1 MSDLLSQ
8 AEIDALL
15 NGMGGGGDEDF
26 DSGGGADDEES
37 SVYSE
42 EVAEEMKERGI
53 VKSYDLAHQE
63 RIVRGRMPTLEMINE
78 RFARLLRVSVFQFI
92 RRSAEIYISGIQIKK
107 FSEFTQGLLVPTSLT
122 VIRVNPLRGKALV
135 IMEPSL
141 IFTAVDNF
149 FGGGGFFENA
159 PSEGKEFT
167 NTEMRIVMIFVELIF
182 KDLKESWKPVL
193 GLDFEYLSSEINPR
207 FANIIEPTELIV
219 VSTFH
224 VDLEGGGGDIHIA
237 LPYAMLEPI
246 RDLLDVIN
254 TSQDDVDENW
264 YDSLYREVMRVE
276 MPVNSILVEKNMSIR
291 SVLQLKKGDVIPIDL
306 PDLVSLNAAHVPI
319 FTGKVGISD
328 GNYAVQITDRIT
340 S

>member
-15 NGMGGGGDEDF
+15 NGMGGGGDDF
-26 DSGGGADDEES
+26 DSGDDDS

-42 EVAEEMKERGI
+42 EIAEEMEEKGI

-107 FSEFTQGLLVPTSLT
+107 FSEFTQSLLVPTSLT
-122 VIRVNPLRGKALV
+122 VIRVNPLRGKALI

-167 NTEMRIVMIFVELIF
+167 QTEMRIVMIFVELIF
-182 KDLKESWKPVL
+182 KDLKESWKPVM

-207 FANIIEPTELIV
+207 FANIIEPGELIV
-219 VSTFH
+219 ISTFH
-224 VDLEGGGGDIHIA
+224 VDLEGGGGDIHVA

-254 TSQDDVDENW
+254 SSQDDVDENW
-264 YDSLYREVMRVE
+264 YDSLYREVMRVDI
-276 MPVNSILVEKNMSIR
+276 PVNSVLVEKNMSIR
-291 SVLQLKKGDVIPIDL
+291 SVLELKKGDVIPIDL
-306 PDLVSLNAAHVPI
+306 PDVVALNAAHVPV

-328 GNYAVQITDRIT
+328 GNYAIQITDRIT
-340 S
+340 N

>member
-15 NGMGGGGDEDF
+15 NGMGGGGEDL
-26 DSGGGADDEES
+26 DVGEPEEDS

-42 EVAEEMKERGI
+42 ETVEELEERGV

-78 RFARLLRVSVFQFI
+78 RFARLFRVSLFQFI

-107 FSEFTQGLLVPTSLT
+107 FSEFTQGLLVPTSLS
-122 VIRVNPLRGKALV
+122 VFRVNPLRGKALIV
-135 IMEPSL
+135 MEPSL

-167 NTEMRIVMIFVELIF
+167 LTEMRIVILIVELIF
-182 KDLKESWKPVL
+182 KDQKEAWKPVMN
-193 GLDFEYLSSEINPR
+193 LDFEYLSSEINPR
-207 FANIIEPTELIV
+207 FANIIEPNELIV
-219 VSTFH
+219 VSTIH
-224 VDLEGGGGDIHIA
+224 VDLEGGGGDVHIA

-254 TSQDDVDENW
+254 SNNDEVDENW
-264 YDSLYREVMRVE
+264 YDSLYREVMRVGV
-276 MPVNSILVEKNMSIR
+276 PVNSILVEKNMSIR
-291 SVLQLKKGDVIPIDL
+291 SVLSLKKGDVIPIDM
-306 PDLVSLNAAHVPI
+306 PDFVSLDAAHVPI
-319 FTGKVGISD
+319 FTGKVGVSD

-340 S
+340 N

>member
-15 NGMGGGGDEDF
+15 NGMGGGGDDF
-26 DSGGGADDEES
+26 AAADDDEDS

-42 EVAEEMKERGI
+42 EVVEALEERGV
-53 VKSYDLAHQE
+53 VKPYDLAHQE

-78 RFARLLRVSVFQFI
+78 RFARLFRVSLFQFI

-107 FSEFTQGLLVPTSLT
+107 FSEFTQSLLVPTSLS
-122 VIRVNPLRGKALV
+122 VFRVNPLRGKALIV
-135 IMEPSL
+135 MEPSL

-167 NTEMRIVMIFVELIF
+167 MTEMRIVLLIVELIF
-182 KDLKESWKPVL
+182 KDQKEAWKPVMN
-193 GLDFEYLSSEINPR
+193 LDFEYLSSEINPR
-207 FANIIEPTELIV
+207 FANIIEPSELIV
-219 VSTFH
+219 VSTIH
-224 VDLEGGGGDIHIA
+224 VDLEGGGGDVHIA

-254 TSQDDVDENW
+254 SNNDEVDENW
-264 YDSLYREVMRVE
+264 YDSLYREVMRVGV
-276 MPVNSILVEKNMSIR
+276 PVNSILVEKNMSIR
-291 SVLQLKKGDVIPIDL
+291 SVLSLKKGDVIPIDM
-306 PDLVSLNAAHVPI
+306 PDFVSLDAAHVPI
-319 FTGKVGISD
+319 FTGKVGVSD
-328 GNYAVQITDRIT
+328 GNYAIQITDRIT
-340 S
+340 N

>member
-15 NGMGGGGDEDF
+15 NGMGGGGDEF
-26 DSGGGADDEES
+26 DSSDDDDS
-37 SVYSE
+37 SIYSE
-42 EVAEEMKERGI
+42 EIVEEMEERGV

-78 RFARLLRVSVFQFI
+78 RFARLLRVSIFQFI

-122 VIRVNPLRGKALV
+122 VIRVNPLRGKALIV
-135 IMEPSL
+135 MEPSL

-167 NTEMRIVMIFVELIF
+167 LTEMRIVMIIVELIF
-182 KDLKESWKPVL
+182 KDLKEAWKPVMS
-193 GLDFEYLSSEINPR
+193 LDFEYLSSEINPR
-207 FANIIEPTELIV
+207 FANIIEPGELIV

-224 VDLEGGGGDIHIA
+224 VDLEGGGGDIHVA
-237 LPYAMLEPI
+237 LPYTMLEPI

-254 TSQDDVDENW
+254 SSQDDVDENW
-264 YDSLYREVMRVE
+264 YDSLYREVMRVAV
-276 MPVNSILVEKNMSIR
+276 PINSVLIEKNMSIR

-306 PDLVSLNAAHVPI
+306 PDFVSLNAAHVPV

-328 GNYAVQITDRIT
+328 GNYAIQITDRILN
-340 S
+340 

>member
-15 NGMGGGGDEDF
+15 NGMGGDLDVGGDEDGE
-26 DSGGGADDEES
+26 DAA
-37 SVYSE
+37 VYSE
-42 EVAEEMKERGI
+42 EVVEEMKERG
-53 VKSYDLAHQE
+53 VVRSYDLVHQE

-78 RFARLLRVSVFQFI
+78 RFARMLRVSLFQFL

-107 FSEFTQGLLVPTSLT
+107 FSEFTQGLLVPTSLS
-122 VIRVNPLRGKALV
+122 VIRVNPLRGKALIV
-135 IMEPSL
+135 MDPSL
-141 IFTAVDNF
+141 IFTAVDNY

-167 NTEMRIVMIFVELIF
+167 NTEMRIVALIVDLIF
-182 KDLKESWKPVL
+182 KDQREAWKPVL

-219 VSTFH
+219 VSTVH

-237 LPYAMLEPI
+237 LPYSMLEPI

-254 TSQDDVDENW
+254 NNNDDVDENW
-264 YDSLYREVMRVE
+264 YDSLYHEVMRVGI
-276 MPVNSILVEKNMSIR
+276 PINSLLVQKNMSIR
-291 SVLQLKKGDVIPIDL
+291 SVLQLKKGDVIPIEM
-306 PDLVSLNAAHVPI
+306 PDFVALNAANVPI
-319 FTGKVGISD
+319 FRGKVGVSD
-328 GNYAVQITDRIT
+328 GNYAIQIIEPIT
-340 S
+340 N

>member
-15 NGMGGGGDEDF
+15 NGMGGGGDEF
-26 DSGGGADDEES
+26 DSSDDDDS
-37 SVYSE
+37 SIYSE
-42 EVAEEMKERGI
+42 EIVEEMEERGV

-78 RFARLLRVSVFQFI
+78 RFARLLRVSIFQFI

-122 VIRVNPLRGKALV
+122 VIRVNPLRGKALIV
-135 IMEPSL
+135 MEPSL

-167 NTEMRIVMIFVELIF
+167 LTEMRIVMIIVELIF
-182 KDLKESWKPVL
+182 KDLKEAWKPVMS
-193 GLDFEYLSSEINPR
+193 LDFEYLSSEINPR
-207 FANIIEPTELIV
+207 FANIIEPGELIV

-224 VDLEGGGGDIHIA
+224 VDLEGGGGDIHVA
-237 LPYAMLEPI
+237 LPYTMLEPI

-254 TSQDDVDENW
+254 SSQDDVDENW
-264 YDSLYREVMRVE
+264 YDSLYREVMRVAV
-276 MPVNSILVEKNMSIR
+276 PINSVLIEKNMTIR

-306 PDLVSLNAAHVPI
+306 PDFVSLNAAHVPV

-328 GNYAVQITDRIT
+328 GNYAIQITDRILN
-340 S
+340 

>member
-15 NGMGGGGDEDF
+15 NGMGGGGDDFNAAEDE
-26 DSGGGADDEES
+26 DDS

-42 EVAEEMKERGI
+42 DLVEEMEERGI

-78 RFARLLRVSVFQFI
+78 RFARLLRVSIFQFI

-122 VIRVNPLRGKALV
+122 VIRVNPLRGKALI

-167 NTEMRIVMIFVELIF
+167 LTEMRIVMIIVELIF
-182 KDLKESWKPVL
+182 KDQKEAWKPVMN
-193 GLDFEYLSSEINPR
+193 LDFEYLSSEINPR

-237 LPYAMLEPI
+237 LPYTMLEPI

-254 TSQDDVDENW
+254 NSNDDVDENW
-264 YDSLYREVMRVE
+264 YDSLYREVLRVNI
-276 MPVNSILVEKNMSIR
+276 PVNSMLVEKNMSIR
-291 SVLQLKKGDVIPIDL
+291 SVLELKKGDVIPIDL
-306 PDLVSLNAAHVPI
+306 PDIVSLNAAHVPI
-319 FTGKVGISD
+319 FNGTVGISD
-328 GNYAVQITDRIT
+328 GNYAVQITERIT
-340 S
+340 N

>member
-15 NGMGGGGDEDF
+15 NGMGGGGDDF
-26 DSGGGADDEES
+26 DSGDDEDS

-42 EVAEEMKERGI
+42 EVAEEMEERGV

-107 FSEFTQGLLVPTSLT
+107 FSEFTQSLLVPTSLT
-122 VIRVNPLRGKALV
+122 VIRVNPLRGKALI

-167 NTEMRIVMIFVELIF
+167 QTEMRIVMIIVELIF
-182 KDLKESWKPVL
+182 KDLKEAWKPVM

-207 FANIIEPTELIV
+207 FANIIEPGELIV

-237 LPYAMLEPI
+237 LPYTMLEPI

-254 TSQDDVDENW
+254 SSQDDVDENW
-264 YDSLYREVMRVE
+264 YDSLYREVMRVAV
-276 MPVNSILVEKNMSIR
+276 PVNSMLVEKNMSIR

-306 PDLVSLNAAHVPI
+306 PDFVSLNAAHVPV

-328 GNYAVQITDRIT
+328 GNYAVQITDRILN
-340 S
+340 

>member
-15 NGMGGGGDEDF
+15 NGMGGGGDDF
-26 DSGGGADDEES
+26 AAEDDEDS

-42 EVAEEMKERGI
+42 EVVEELTVRGV

-78 RFARLLRVSVFQFI
+78 RFARLFRVSLFQFI

-107 FSEFTQGLLVPTSLT
+107 FSEFTQSLLVPTSLS
-122 VIRVNPLRGKALV
+122 VFRVNPLRGKALIV
-135 IMEPSL
+135 MEPSL

-167 NTEMRIVMIFVELIF
+167 MTEMRIVLLIVELIF
-182 KDLKESWKPVL
+182 KDQKEAWKPVMN
-193 GLDFEYLSSEINPR
+193 LDFEYLSSEINPR
-207 FANIIEPTELIV
+207 FANIIEPNELIV
-219 VSTFH
+219 VSTIH
-224 VDLEGGGGDIHIA
+224 VDLEGGGGDVHIA

-254 TSQDDVDENW
+254 SNNDEVDENW
-264 YDSLYREVMRVE
+264 YDSLYREVMRVGV
-276 MPVNSILVEKNMSIR
+276 PVNSILVEKNMSIR
-291 SVLQLKKGDVIPIDL
+291 SVLSLKKGDVIPIDM
-306 PDLVSLNAAHVPI
+306 PDFVSLDAAHVPI
-319 FTGKVGISD
+319 FTGTVGVSD

-340 S
+340 N

>member
-15 NGMGGGGDEDF
+15 NGMGGGGDEF
-26 DSGGGADDEES
+26 DSSDDDDS

-42 EVAEEMKERGI
+42 DIVEEMEERGV

-78 RFARLLRVSVFQFI
+78 RFARLLRVSIFQFI

-122 VIRVNPLRGKALV
+122 VIRVNPLRGKALIV
-135 IMEPSL
+135 MEPSL

-167 NTEMRIVMIFVELIF
+167 QTEMRIVMIIVELIF
-182 KDLKESWKPVL
+182 KDLKEAWKPVM

-207 FANIIEPTELIV
+207 FANIIEPGELIV

-224 VDLEGGGGDIHIA
+224 VDLEGGGGDIHVA
-237 LPYAMLEPI
+237 LPYTMLEPI

-254 TSQDDVDENW
+254 SSQDDVDENW
-264 YDSLYREVMRVE
+264 YDSLYREVMRVAV
-276 MPVNSILVEKNMSIR
+276 PVNSMLVEKNMSIR

-306 PDLVSLNAAHVPI
+306 PDFVSLNAAHVPV

-328 GNYAVQITDRIT
+328 GNYAIQITDRILN
-340 S
+340 

>member
-15 NGMGGGGDEDF
+15 NGMGGGSDDFAADDDED
-26 DSGGGADDEES
+26 S

-42 EVAEEMKERGI
+42 EVVEELEERGV
-53 VKSYDLAHQE
+53 VKPYDLAHQE

-78 RFARLLRVSVFQFI
+78 RFARLFRVSLFQFI

-107 FSEFTQGLLVPTSLT
+107 FSEFTQSLLVPTSLS
-122 VIRVNPLRGKALV
+122 VFRVNPLRGKALIV
-135 IMEPSL
+135 MEPSL

-167 NTEMRIVMIFVELIF
+167 MTEMRIVLLIVELIF
-182 KDLKESWKPVL
+182 KDQKEAWKPVMN
-193 GLDFEYLSSEINPR
+193 LDFEYLSSEINPR
-207 FANIIEPTELIV
+207 FANIIEPSELIV
-219 VSTFH
+219 VSTIH
-224 VDLEGGGGDIHIA
+224 VDLEGGGGDVHIA

-254 TSQDDVDENW
+254 SNNDEVDENW
-264 YDSLYREVMRVE
+264 YDSLYREVMRVGV
-276 MPVNSILVEKNMSIR
+276 PVNSILVEKNMSIR
-291 SVLQLKKGDVIPIDL
+291 SVLSLKKGDVIPIDM
-306 PDLVSLNAAHVPI
+306 PDFVSLDAAHVPI
-319 FTGKVGISD
+319 FTGKVGVSD

-340 S
+340 N

>member
-15 NGMGGGGDEDF
+15 NGMGGGGDDF
-26 DSGGGADDEES
+26 DMGESDEDS

-42 EVAEEMKERGI
+42 EAVEELEERGV

-78 RFARLLRVSVFQFI
+78 RFARLFRVSLFQFI

-107 FSEFTQGLLVPTSLT
+107 FSEFTQGLLVPTSLS
-122 VIRVNPLRGKALV
+122 VFRVNPLRGKALIV
-135 IMEPSL
+135 MEPSL

-167 NTEMRIVMIFVELIF
+167 LTEMRIVMLIVELIF
-182 KDLKESWKPVL
+182 KDQKEAWKPVL
-193 GLDFEYLSSEINPR
+193 NLDFEYLSSEINPR
-207 FANIIEPTELIV
+207 FANIIEPSELIV
-219 VSTFH
+219 VSTIH
-224 VDLEGGGGDIHIA
+224 VDLEGGGGDVHIA

-254 TSQDDVDENW
+254 SNNDDVDENF
-264 YDSLYREVMRVE
+264 YDSLYREVMRVDI
-276 MPVNSILVEKNMSIR
+276 PINSILVEKNMSIR
-291 SVLQLKKGDVIPIDL
+291 SVLSLKKGDVIPIDM
-306 PDLVSLNAAHVPI
+306 PDFVSLDAAHVPI

-328 GNYAVQITDRIT
+328 GNYAIQITDRIT
-340 S
+340 N

>member
-15 NGMGGGGDEDF
+15 NGMGGGGDDF
-26 DSGGGADDEES
+26 DSSDDEDS

-42 EVAEEMKERGI
+42 EVAEEMEERGV
-53 VKSYDLAHQE
+53 VKAYDLAHQE

-107 FSEFTQGLLVPTSLT
+107 FSEFTQSLLVPTSLT
-122 VIRVNPLRGKALV
+122 VIRVNPLRGKALIV
-135 IMEPSL
+135 MEPSL
-141 IFTAVDNF
+141 IFTTVDNF

-167 NTEMRIVMIFVELIF
+167 LTEMRIVMIIVELIF
-182 KDLKESWKPVL
+182 KDLKEAWKPVM

-207 FANIIEPTELIV
+207 FANIIEPGELIV

-237 LPYAMLEPI
+237 LPYTMLEPI

-254 TSQDDVDENW
+254 SSQDDVDENW
-264 YDSLYREVMRVE
+264 YDSLYREVMRVAV
-276 MPVNSILVEKNMSIR
+276 PVNSVLVEKNISIR

-306 PDLVSLNAAHVPI
+306 PDFVSLNAAHVPI

-340 S
+340 N

>member
-15 NGMGGGGDEDF
+15 NGMGGGSDDF
-26 DSGGGADDEES
+26 DSSDEEDS
-37 SVYSE
+37 SIYSE
-42 EVAEEMKERGI
+42 DVAEEMEERGI

-122 VIRVNPLRGKALV
+122 VIRVNPLRGKALI

-167 NTEMRIVMIFVELIF
+167 QTEMRIVMIIVELIF
-182 KDLKESWKPVL
+182 KDLKEAWKPVMA
-193 GLDFEYLSSEINPR
+193 LDFEYLSSEINPR
-207 FANIIEPTELIV
+207 FANIIEPGELIV

-224 VDLEGGGGDIHIA
+224 VDLEGGGGDIHVA
-237 LPYAMLEPI
+237 LPYTMLEPI

-254 TSQDDVDENW
+254 SSQDDVDENW
-264 YDSLYREVMRVE
+264 YDSLYREVMRVAV
-276 MPVNSILVEKNMSIR
+276 PVNSVLVEKNMSIR

-306 PDLVSLNAAHVPI
+306 PDFVSLNAAHVPI

-340 S
+340 N

>member
-15 NGMGGGGDEDF
+15 NGMGGGSDFSAADEDE
-26 DSGGGADDEES
+26 DS

-42 EVAEEMKERGI
+42 DVVEELEERGV

-78 RFARLLRVSVFQFI
+78 RFARLFRVSLFQFI

-107 FSEFTQGLLVPTSLT
+107 FSEFTQGLLVPTSLS
-122 VIRVNPLRGKALV
+122 VFRVNPLRGKALIV
-135 IMEPSL
+135 MEPSL

-167 NTEMRIVMIFVELIF
+167 MTEMRIVLLIVELIF
-182 KDLKESWKPVL
+182 KDQKEAWKPVMN
-193 GLDFEYLSSEINPR
+193 LDFEYLSSEINPR
-207 FANIIEPTELIV
+207 FANIIEPSELIV
-219 VSTFH
+219 VSTIH
-224 VDLEGGGGDIHIA
+224 VDLEGGGGDVHIA

-254 TSQDDVDENW
+254 SNNDEVDENW
-264 YDSLYREVMRVE
+264 YDSLYREVMRVGV
-276 MPVNSILVEKNMSIR
+276 PVNSLLIEKNMSIR
-291 SVLQLKKGDVIPIDL
+291 SVLSLKKGDVIPIDM
-306 PDLVSLNAAHVPI
+306 PDFVSLNAAHVPI
-319 FTGKVGISD
+319 FTGKVGVSD

-340 S
+340 N

>member
-15 NGMGGGGDEDF
+15 NGMGGGGDDF
-26 DSGGGADDEES
+26 AADDDEDS

-42 EVAEEMKERGI
+42 EDVEELEERGV

-78 RFARLLRVSVFQFI
+78 RFARLFRVSLFQFI

-107 FSEFTQGLLVPTSLT
+107 FSEFTQSLLVPTSLS
-122 VIRVNPLRGKALV
+122 VFRVNPLRGKALIV
-135 IMEPSL
+135 MEPSL

-167 NTEMRIVMIFVELIF
+167 MTEMRIVLLIVELIF
-182 KDLKESWKPVL
+182 KDQKEAWKPVMN
-193 GLDFEYLSSEINPR
+193 LDFEYLSSEINPR
-207 FANIIEPTELIV
+207 FANIIEPSELIV
-219 VSTFH
+219 VSTIH
-224 VDLEGGGGDIHIA
+224 VDLEGGGGDVHIA

-254 TSQDDVDENW
+254 SNNDEVDENW
-264 YDSLYREVMRVE
+264 YDSLYREVMRVGV
-276 MPVNSILVEKNMSIR
+276 PVNSILVEKNMSIR
-291 SVLQLKKGDVIPIDL
+291 SVLSLKKGDVIPIDM
-306 PDLVSLNAAHVPI
+306 PDFVSLDAAHVPI
-319 FTGKVGISD
+319 FTGKVGVSD
-328 GNYAVQITDRIT
+328 GNYAIQITDRIT
-340 S
+340 N

>member
-15 NGMGGGGDEDF
+15 NGMGGGDLDLGGDEDGE
-26 DSGGGADDEES
+26 DAA
-37 SVYSE
+37 VYSE
-42 EVAEEMKERGI
+42 EVVEEMKERG
-53 VKSYDLAHQE
+53 VVRSYDLVHQE

-78 RFARLLRVSVFQFI
+78 RFARMLRVSLFQFL

-107 FSEFTQGLLVPTSLT
+107 FSEFTQGLLVPTSLS
-122 VIRVNPLRGKALV
+122 VIRVNPLRGKALIV
-135 IMEPSL
+135 MDPSL
-141 IFTAVDNF
+141 IFTAVDNY

-167 NTEMRIVMIFVELIF
+167 NTEMRIVALIVDLIF
-182 KDLKESWKPVL
+182 KDQREAWKPVL

-219 VSTFH
+219 VSTVH

-237 LPYAMLEPI
+237 LPYSMLEPI

-254 TSQDDVDENW
+254 NNNDDVDENW
-264 YDSLYREVMRVE
+264 YDSLYHEVMRVGI
-276 MPVNSILVEKNMSIR
+276 PINSLLVQKNMSIR
-291 SVLQLKKGDVIPIDL
+291 SVLQLKKGDVIPIEM
-306 PDLVSLNAAHVPI
+306 PEFVALNAANVPI
-319 FTGKVGISD
+319 FKGKVGVSD
-328 GNYAVQITDRIT
+328 GNYAIQIIEPIIN
-340 S
+340 

>member
-15 NGMGGGGDEDF
+15 NGMGGGGDDF
-26 DSGGGADDEES
+26 AADDDEDS

-42 EVAEEMKERGI
+42 EVVEELEERGV
-53 VKSYDLAHQE
+53 VKPYDLAHQE

-78 RFARLLRVSVFQFI
+78 RFARLFRVSLFQFI

-107 FSEFTQGLLVPTSLT
+107 FSEFTQSLLVPTSLS
-122 VIRVNPLRGKALV
+122 VFRVNPLRGKALIV
-135 IMEPSL
+135 MEPSL

-167 NTEMRIVMIFVELIF
+167 MTEMRIVLLIVELIF
-182 KDLKESWKPVL
+182 KDQKEAWKPVMN
-193 GLDFEYLSSEINPR
+193 LDFEYLSSEINPR
-207 FANIIEPTELIV
+207 FANIIEPSELIV
-219 VSTFH
+219 VSTIH
-224 VDLEGGGGDIHIA
+224 VDLEGGGGDVHIA

-254 TSQDDVDENW
+254 SNNDEVDENW
-264 YDSLYREVMRVE
+264 YDSLYREVMRVGV
-276 MPVNSILVEKNMSIR
+276 PVNSILVEKNMSIR
-291 SVLQLKKGDVIPIDL
+291 SVLSLKKGDVIPIDM
-306 PDLVSLNAAHVPI
+306 PDFVSLDAAHVPI
-319 FTGKVGISD
+319 FTGKVGVSD

-340 S
+340 N

>member
-15 NGMGGGGDEDF
+15 NGMGGGDDF
-26 DSGGGADDEES
+26 SSADDEDDS

-42 EVAEEMKERGI
+42 EVVEELEERGV

-78 RFARLLRVSVFQFI
+78 RFARMFRVSLFQFL

-107 FSEFTQGLLVPTSLT
+107 FSEFTQSLLVPTSLS
-122 VIRVNPLRGKALV
+122 VFRVNPLRGKALIV
-135 IMEPSL
+135 MEPSL

-167 NTEMRIVMIFVELIF
+167 MTEMRIVLLIVELIF
-182 KDLKESWKPVL
+182 KDQKEAWKPVMN
-193 GLDFEYLSSEINPR
+193 LDFEYLSSEINPR
-207 FANIIEPTELIV
+207 FANIIEPSELIV
-219 VSTFH
+219 VSTIH
-224 VDLEGGGGDIHIA
+224 VDLEGGGGDVHVA

-254 TSQDDVDENW
+254 SNNDEVDENW
-264 YDSLYREVMRVE
+264 YDSLYREVMRVGV
-276 MPVNSILVEKNMSIR
+276 PVNSILVEKNMSIR
-291 SVLQLKKGDVIPIDL
+291 SVLSLKKGDVIPIDM
-306 PDLVSLNAAHVPI
+306 PDFVSLDAAHVPI
-319 FTGKVGISD
+319 FTGKVGVSD

-340 S
+340 N

>member
-15 NGMGGGGDEDF
+15 NGMGGGDDF
-26 DSGGGADDEES
+26 SMDEEEDNS

-42 EVAEEMKERGI
+42 EAVEELEERGV

-63 RIVRGRMPTLEMINE
+63 RVVRGRMPTLEMINE
-78 RFARLLRVSVFQFI
+78 RFARMFRVSLFQFL

-107 FSEFTQGLLVPTSLT
+107 FSEFTQSLLVPTSLS
-122 VIRVNPLRGKALV
+122 VFRVNPLRGKALIV
-135 IMEPSL
+135 IEPSL

-159 PSEGKEFT
+159 PAEGKEFT
-167 NTEMRIVMIFVELIF
+167 LTEMRIVLLIVELIF
-182 KDLKESWKPVL
+182 KDQKEAWKPVMN
-193 GLDFEYLSSEINPR
+193 LDFEYLSSEINPR
-207 FANIIEPTELIV
+207 FANIIEPSELIV
-219 VSTFH
+219 VSTIH
-224 VDLEGGGGDIHIA
+224 VDLEGGGGDVHIA

-254 TSQDDVDENW
+254 SNSDEVDENW
-264 YDSLYREVMRVE
+264 YDSLYREVMRVGV
-276 MPVNSILVEKNMSIR
+276 PVNSVLMEKNMSIR
-291 SVLQLKKGDVIPIDL
+291 SVLSLKKGDVIPIDM

-319 FTGKVGISD
+319 FNGKVGISD
-328 GNYAVQITDRIT
+328 GNYAVQITERIT
-340 S
+340 N

>member
-15 NGMGGGGDEDF
+15 NGMNGGGDDFSSVIAED
-26 DSGGGADDEES
+26 AEQES

-42 EVAEEMKERGI
+42 EDVEELTERGV
-53 VKSYDLAHQE
+53 VKDYDLVHQE

-78 RFARLLRVSVFQFI
+78 RFARMLRVSIFQFI

-122 VIRVNPLRGKALV
+122 VIRVNPLRGKALIV
-135 IMEPSL
+135 MDPSL
-141 IFTAVDNF
+141 IFTAVDNY
-149 FGGGGFFENA
+149 FGGGGFFDSA

-167 NTEMRIVMIFVELIF
+167 LTEMRIVMMIVELIF
-182 KDLKESWKPVL
+182 KDQKEAWKPVMN
-193 GLDFEYLSSEINPR
+193 LDFEYLSSEINPR
-207 FANIIEPTELIV
+207 FANIIEPSELIV
-219 VSTFH
+219 VSTVH
-224 VDLEGGGGDIHIA
+224 VDLEGGGGDIHIG

-264 YDSLYREVMRVE
+264 YDSLYNEVMHVKV
-276 MPVNSILVEKNMSIR
+276 PINSLLIEKRMSIR
-291 SVLQLKKGDVIPIDL
+291 SVLSLKKGDVIPIDM
-306 PDLVSLNAAHVPI
+306 PDSVALRAGGVPV
-319 FTGKVGISD
+319 FEGQVGISD
-328 GNYAVQITDRIT
+328 GNYAIQITDRIIN
-340 S
+340 

>member
-15 NGMGGGGDEDF
+15 NGMGGGSDDF
-26 DSGGGADDEES
+26 DSSDEEES

-42 EVAEEMKERGI
+42 EAAEEMEERGV

-107 FSEFTQGLLVPTSLT
+107 FSEFTQSLLVPTSLT
-122 VIRVNPLRGKALV
+122 VIRVNPLRGKALI

-167 NTEMRIVMIFVELIF
+167 LVEMRIVMIFVELVF
-182 KDLKESWKPVL
+182 KDLKEAWKPVL
-193 GLDFEYLSSEINPR
+193 PLEFDYLSSEINPR
-207 FANIIEPTELIV
+207 FANIIEPGELIV

-237 LPYAMLEPI
+237 LPYTMLEPI

-254 TSQDDVDENW
+254 TSQDDVDDNW
-264 YDSLYREVMRVE
+264 YDSLYREVMRVAI
-276 MPVNSILVEKNMSIR
+276 PVNSVLVEKNMSIR
-291 SVLQLKKGDVIPIDL
+291 SVLELKKGDVIPIDL
-306 PDLVSLNAAHVPI
+306 PDFVSLNAAHVPV

-328 GNYAVQITDRIT
+328 GNYAVQITDRILN
-340 S
+340 

>member
-15 NGMGGGGDEDF
+15 NGMGGGSDFNATEDE
-26 DSGGGADDEES
+26 EES
-37 SVYSE
+37 SVYAE
-42 EVAEEMKERGI
+42 DLVEEMEERGI
-53 VKSYDLAHQE
+53 VKPYDLAHQE

-78 RFARLLRVSVFQFI
+78 RFARLLRVSIFQFI

-122 VIRVNPLRGKALV
+122 VIRVNPLRGKALI

-167 NTEMRIVMIFVELIF
+167 LTEMRIVMIIVELIF
-182 KDLKESWKPVL
+182 KDQKEAWKPVL
-193 GLDFEYLSSEINPR
+193 NLDFEYLSSEINPR

-237 LPYAMLEPI
+237 LPYTMLEPI

-254 TSQDDVDENW
+254 NSSDDVDENW
-264 YDSLYREVMRVE
+264 YDSLYREVLRVNI
-276 MPVNSILVEKNMSIR
+276 PINSMLVEKNMSIR
-291 SVLQLKKGDVIPIDL
+291 SVLELKKGDVIPIDL
-306 PDLVSLNAAHVPI
+306 PDIVSLNAANVPI
-319 FTGKVGISD
+319 FNGKVGISD
-328 GNYAVQITDRIT
+328 GNYAIQITERVVN
-340 S
+340 